1 VKKIL
6 FGGILAAAAFYY
18 LHPEAGAERRKRLS
32 SLWGSRKDTV
42 LEAARSTSSVV
53 AEVSQEVGDRVG
65 TKIAGIRTE
74 GDRTNGNTLTG
85 AASTRSTDS

>member
-18 LHPEAGAERRKRLS
+18 FHPEAGAARRERLS
-32 SLWGSRKDTV
+32 SLWSRKDTV

-53 AEVSQEVGDRVG
+53 AGVSQEVGDRVG

-74 GDRTNGNTLTG
+74 GDRSNGNTLTG
-85 AASTRSTDS
+85 AASTRSSDS